1 MFSIDIINLGLDS
14 NFAQVT
20 YGLVMIGFVLGLNS
34 LAIIW
39 TYFFVQSV
47 IKKNI
52 HKNVSR
58 SRATL
63 FFITCAQFLA
73 LTQLLSICIW
83 ALSLLAMG
91 FFSSWDNALQFS
103 ASSYTTMGTFTKVF
117 PEGWHLV
124 PTFIAFSGLF
134 TFAWVATSTISIL
147 TALINAIASE
157 KKLEASNSSS
167 HNKE

>member
-1 MFSIDIINLGLDS
+1 MFSIDIIHLGLDS
-14 NFAQVT
+14 NYPQVI
-20 YGLVMIGFVLGLNS
+20 YGLVMIGLVLGLNS

-47 IKKNI
+47 INKN
-52 HKNVSR
+52 KRASKP
-58 SRATL
+58 RATL

-73 LTQLLSICIW
+73 LTQLISICIW
-83 ALSLLAMG
+83 ALSLMAMG
-91 FFSSWDNALQFS
+91 FFTSWDHAIQFS

-147 TALINAIASE
+147 TALINSIAEE
-157 KKLEASNSSS
+157 KKLEASNSSTL
-167 HNKE
+167 NKE

>member
-1 MFSIDIINLGLDS
+1 MFSIDIINLGLES
-14 NFAQVT
+14 NFPQVI
-20 YGLVMIGFVLGLNS
+20 YGLLMIGLVLGLNS
-34 LAIIW
+34 LVIIW

-47 IKKNI
+47 INKN
-52 HKNVSR
+52 KRASK

-83 ALSLLAMG
+83 ALSLMAVGL
-91 FFSSWDNALQFS
+91 FSSWDNALQFS

-147 TALINAIASE
+147 TALINAIAAE

-167 HNKE
+167 LNKE

>member
-1 MFSIDIINLGLDS
+1 MFSIDVIHLGLDS
-14 NFAQVT
+14 NYPQVI
-20 YGLVMIGFVLGLNS
+20 YGLVMIGLVLGLNS

-47 IKKNI
+47 INKNK
-52 HKNVSR
+52 HKPASKP
-58 SRATL
+58 RATL

-83 ALSLLAMG
+83 ALSLMAMG
-91 FFSSWDNALQFS
+91 FFTSWDNAIQFS

-117 PEGWHLV
+117 PQGWHLV

-147 TALINAIASE
+147 TALINSIAAE

-167 HNKE
+167 LTKE